1 MNGIPAPG
9 PSRYASLDEVT
20 LRERLQE
27 WDDGMRV
34 VVPVELLRKMTADLD
49 AARNRSVY
57 DRAIGDAA
65 RDAVAVWGCGLV
77 EVARELGVVVATG
90 DALEDLVA
98 RSLAEVRGIRRRLLV
113 ADVEA
118 SEHRA
123 TRGLVEAL
131 FGGALR

>member
-1 MNGIPAPG
+1 VNGIPAPG

-77 EVARELGVVVATG
+77 EVARELGVVVTTG
-90 DALEDLVA
+90 DALEDLV
-98 RSLAEVRGIRRRLLV
+98 RKSLAEVRGIRRRLLL

-123 TRGLVEAL
+123 TRGLIEAF

>member
-1 MNGIPAPG
+1 VNGLPAPG
-9 PSRYASLDEVT
+9 PSRHTHLDEVK
-20 LRERLQE
+20 LRERLEE

-34 VVPVELLRKMTADLD
+34 VVPVELLRKLTADLD

-77 EVARELGVVVATG
+77 EVARELGVVVTTG
-90 DALEDLVA
+90 DALEDLV
-98 RSLAEVRGIRRRLLV
+98 RKSLAEVRGIRRRLLL

-123 TRGLVEAL
+123 TRGLLEAL
-131 FGGALR
+131 FGGAIR